1 MNVSDQKH
9 LKIVKTISIKQGGV
23 DQNHLNNFQMVL
35 VCLTAVLGIRIT
47 KHSFGTTSFLK
58 LRYSFRMNLFIIL
71 SWSMKYVNNCRKII
85 IKNWL
90 EPIIRII
97 KNGKIKLRLLI
108 ESLNLEFFGTK
119 KFCHE
124 ILFFISVFVA
134 LDEKNHF

>member
-1 MNVSDQKH
+1 MIIE
-9 LKIVKTISIKQGGV
+9 KINLSQTIYLEQTCVHGHGLLCPGIYGPPE
-23 DQNHLNNFQMVL
+23 VL
-35 VCLTAVLGIRIT
+35 EILAKDFIWINRIA
-47 KHSFGTTSFLK
+47 
-58 LRYSFRMNLFIIL
+58 
-71 SWSMKYVNNCRKII
+71 WSMKYVNNCRKII